1 VHEVRLLEWGDP
13 RNEKVLICVH
23 GLSRNAH
30 DFDFLAMALEKDYRV
45 ICPDM
50 AGRGDSPNLKQKEW
64 YDYETYVGDM
74 LYIMDQYGLDT
85 VDWVGTSMG
94 GIIGMVIAAQFPK
107 RIKTLVLNDIGP
119 FIPKESLERIAAYVG
134 YNNFPTL
141 AAAKEALTA
150 IYKPLGV
157 KDEHHLEHLAR
168 FGIKQEVGEFRF
180 AYDPA
185 IVHALKNEDG
195 SMKELDDVDLW
206 PLWDKLKCPVRLLR
220 GKNSD
225 VLLEHTVEAMKEIGD
240 RLKVITC
247 PDVGHAPSLMEK
259 QQIEVIK
266 GWLS

>member
-119 FIPKESLERIAAYVG
+119 FIPKESLERIAA
-134 YNNFPTL
+134 
-141 AAAKEALTA
+141 
-150 IYKPLGV
+150 
-157 KDEHHLEHLAR
+157 
-168 FGIKQEVGEFRF
+168 
-180 AYDPA
+180 
-185 IVHALKNEDG
+185 
-195 SMKELDDVDLW
+195 
-206 PLWDKLKCPVRLLR
+206 
-220 GKNSD
+220 
-225 VLLEHTVEAMKEIGD
+225 
-240 RLKVITC
+240 
-247 PDVGHAPSLMEK
+247 
-259 QQIEVIK
+259 
-266 GWLS
+266 